1 MLHILINDQ
10 VMEKLNARLIR
21 ESKGAID
28 IGLAKEA
35 RHGVIELLNRELC
48 DENILYLKTK
58 NYHWNVVGS
67 DFSERHAFFR
77 EQYEAL
83 DEIIDELA
91 ERIRDLNGKSL
102 GTYTEYL
109 DHGKLK
115 ESPGNYPNDMT
126 MISNLLSDHEQI
138 IRTIRKDA
146 DRCEDE
152 YHDMGTNDF
161 LIGTME
167 KHEKMAW
174 MLRAHLAT
182 E

>member
-1 MLHILINDQ
+1 
-10 VMEKLNARLIR
+10 MEKSTGRLIR
-21 ESKGAID
+21 ESKTAID
-28 IGLAKEA
+28 IGLEKES
-35 RHGVIELLNRELC
+35 RHGVIE
-48 DENILYLKTK
+48 I
-58 NYHWNVVGS
+58 
-67 DFSERHAFFR
+67 
-77 EQYEAL
+77 
-83 DEIIDELA
+83 
-91 ERIRDLNGKSL
+91 LNGKSL

-109 DHGKLK
+109 DHGKLR
-115 ESPGNYPNDMT
+115 ESPGNYPNDIT

-138 IRTIRKDA
+138 IRTLRKDA